1 MVLALDSRCPD
12 GEGLDPKLWH
22 ACAGGMVQMPPLNSK
37 VIYFPQGH
45 AEHADG
51 SVEFGNSRLPPFVLC
66 SVAGIK
72 YLADPDSDEIFAKM
86 RLVPLRSG
94 DCCFEDGD
102 DGWSGN
108 GGVENPEKA
117 ASFPKTLTQS
127 DANNGGGFSVPR
139 YCAETIFPR
148 LDYSVEPPV
157 QTIVVKDVHGQ
168 LWKFRHIYRGT
179 PRRHLLTTGWS
190 NFVSQKKLVAGDS
203 IVFLRADDG
212 DLCVGIRRAKRGV
225 GLESSC
231 GWNSASVNS
240 EKHIRRKVTA
250 ESVTQA
256 AALAVKGHP
265 FDVIFYPRAGT
276 PEFFVRASSVN
287 AAMQIQWSQGMR
299 FKMPFE
305 TEDASRISWFMG
317 TISNVQVAD
326 PIRWPNSPWRL
337 LQVAWDEP
345 DLLQNVKS
353 VSPWLVEL
361 VSGMPSVNLS
371 AFSPPRKR
379 LRTQFDCLP
388 MDPVPVPSFPNSPLC
403 HIPGNTQAGIQGA
416 RHSARFGSFPPDLT
430 YNHQINTDPDPFIS
444 RLLSYPAV
452 APKFSTSNFLDNREG
467 YGYGG
472 VTCLL
477 EMGNTQPCSKADEK
491 KPPYI
496 VLFGQTIPAEQQTSD
511 SASSGDTT
519 GKSSSNSSNYS
530 DGCMG
535 TGHCKVFV
543 ESDEVGRT
551 LDLSLLRSYEELYKN
566 VADIFG
572 IDGSEMERNIMYSD
586 AAGEIKHA
594 GDEPF
599 SNFLRTAKRL
609 TISGAVHGAET

>member
-1 MVLALDSRCPD
+1 
-12 GEGLDPKLWH
+12 
-22 ACAGGMVQMPPLNSK
+22 
-37 VIYFPQGH
+37 
-45 AEHADG
+45 
-51 SVEFGNSRLPPFVLC
+51 
-66 SVAGIK
+66 
-72 YLADPDSDEIFAKM
+72 M

-94 DCCFEDGD
+94 DCFFEDGD

-117 ASFPKTLTQS
+117 TSFPKTLTQS

-139 YCAETIFPR
+139 
-148 LDYSVEPPV
+148 
-157 QTIVVKDVHGQ
+157 
-168 LWKFRHIYRGT
+168 GT
-179 PRRHLLTTGWS
+179 PCRHLLTTGFS
-190 NFVSQKKLVAGDS
+190 NFVCQKKLVAGDS

-212 DLCVGIRRAKRGV
+212 DLCVGIRRAKREV

-240 EKHIRRKVTA
+240 ENDIRRKVTA

-287 AAMQIQWSQGMR
+287 AAMQIEWSQGMR

-305 TEDASRISWFMG
+305 TEDASRISWFVG

-379 LRTQFDCLP
+379 LRTQSDCVP
-388 MDPVPVPSFPNSPLC
+388 MDQVPIPSFPNSPLC
-403 HIPGNTQAGIQGA
+403 HIPGNIQAGIQGA
-416 RHSARFGSFPPDLT
+416 RHSARFGNSPPDLT

-444 RLLSYPAV
+444 RLLSCPAV
-452 APKFSTSNFLDNREG
+452 APKFSTSNFLDNQAAIHR
-467 YGYGG
+467 
-472 VTCLL
+472 
-477 EMGNTQPCSKADEK
+477 
-491 KPPYI
+491 
-496 VLFGQTIPAEQQTSD
+496 LFGQTIPAEQQTSD
-511 SASSGDTT
+511 SASFGDTT

-530 DGCMG
+530 YGCMG

-572 IDGSEMERNIMYSD
+572 IDESEMARNIVYSD

-609 TISGAVHGAET
+609 TISAAVHGAET